1 MRVVDLPAVRR
12 IHLAG
17 IRAGDATFETAA
29 PRTLVL
35 QWRWLVTCARRP
47 WSPRRA
53 RTAGRPLPKRW
64 PAGRW
69 LPGHRWVAEL
79 DGEVAGWSALAA
91 VSGRACYRG
100 VAETSVYVAEP
111 ARGRGVGTALLRHT
125 MAAADAAGLW
135 TLQAAIFPENGV
147 SLALHRAAGFRTV
160 GVRERIGHLGG
171 RWRDTVLLERRR
183 PD

>member
-1 MRVVDLPAVRR
+1 MRAADLAAVRR

-17 IRAGDATFETAA
+17 IRTGDATFETAV
-29 PRTLVL
+29 PRTFVL
-35 QWRWLVTCARRP
+35 LWRWLASCARRP
-47 WSPRRA
+47 WWRRRVRA
-53 RTAGRPLPKRW
+53 AQRRLLARW

-79 DGEVAGWSALAA
+79 GGEIAGWSALTA
-91 VSGRACYRG
+91 VSGRVCYRG

-111 ARGRGVGTALLRHT
+111 ARGRGVGAALLRHT
-125 MAAADAAGLW
+125 VDAADAAGLW
-135 TLQAAIFPENGV
+135 TLQAAIFPENGA
-147 SLALHRAAGFRTV
+147 SLALHREAGFRTV
-160 GVRERIGHLGG
+160 GVRERIGQLDG